1 MAGVSSMAAIFF
13 QDFLANLSGLELHF
27 ESYTADSLWTGA
39 VSPLVHSISHFA
51 WWWGCYLLRP
61 THNGKED
68 LYYLNNYVTS
78 GRVLKGQ
85 VWRWDICPL
94 TLSGLNIGLL
104 LDLRVQLTIPLSLRT
119 WKSLVTELSM
129 PQWRRPPTPIWA
141 IWMRPE
147 WDFSNLEEPT
157 QTASSAKGWTEIQTH
172 QRSTQ
177 NNEVTLLK
185 IWQPLT

>member
-27 ESYTADSLWTGA
+27 ESYIADSLWAGA

-61 THNGKED
+61 TLNGKED

-104 LDLRVQLTIPLSLRT
+104 LESEGTTHNTSKCLRT

-129 PQWRRPPTPIWA
+129 QQWRRPLSLSEQYGRDQNGISLTWRSPPNGFLCKGADWNTDTPA
-141 IWMRPE
+141 FYPE
-147 WDFSNLEEPT
+147 
-157 QTASSAKGWTEIQTH
+157 
-172 QRSTQ
+172 
-177 NNEVTLLK
+177 
-185 IWQPLT
+185 